1 MGQVR
6 EFARANEVIEMR
18 RRDFS
23 IGLLLVDAEMQP
35 LLAQEPAK
43 QRRVAIVAATGK
55 PENISEAG
63 SSFWR
68 TFFEEL
74 GRLGNVEGGDLIIE
88 RYSAEGHPGR
98 YTDLAREVVRLTP
111 DVIFVAGN
119 LLVRAFRPWTGPTPI
134 VATLADPLATG
145 LVESLARAG
154 GYLTGVSSDAGIEI
168 WGKRLQLLKEAVPSM
183 AKLAY
188 VGTQLE
194 RIGATRHAIESAAR
208 QLGLSVMGVSV
219 EEPSPEEYRRLSAAL
234 VEQTPDA
241 IVLAGGLGA
250 GIVQLAANQRLPAI
264 YPSRFYTDLG
274 GLMAYG
280 SDANETARQIAND
293 VHQILG
299 GVKPGDIPIYQATK
313 FEFVINL
320 KAADSLGLTLPRSLL
335 ALADEV
341 IE

>member
-1 MGQVR
+1 
-6 EFARANEVIEMR
+6 MR

-23 IGLLLVDAEMQP
+23 IGLLLVDAVMHP

-74 GRLGNVEGGDLIIE
+74 GRLGHVEGGDLIIE

-145 LVESLARAG
+145 LVESLARPG

-194 RIGATRHAIESAAR
+194 RIGARGT
-208 QLGLSVMGVSV
+208 Q
-219 EEPSPEEYRRLSAAL
+219 
-234 VEQTPDA
+234 
-241 IVLAGGLGA
+241 
-250 GIVQLAANQRLPAI
+250 
-264 YPSRFYTDLG
+264 
-274 GLMAYG
+274 
-280 SDANETARQIAND
+280 
-293 VHQILG
+293 
-299 GVKPGDIPIYQATK
+299 
-313 FEFVINL
+313 
-320 KAADSLGLTLPRSLL
+320 
-335 ALADEV
+335 
-341 IE
+341 

>member
-1 MGQVR
+1 
-6 EFARANEVIEMR
+6 
-18 RRDFS
+18 
-23 IGLLLVDAEMQP
+23 
-35 LLAQEPAK
+35 
-43 QRRVAIVAATGK
+43 
-55 PENISEAG
+55 
-63 SSFWR
+63 
-68 TFFEEL
+68 
-74 GRLGNVEGGDLIIE
+74 
-88 RYSAEGHPGR
+88 
-98 YTDLAREVVRLTP
+98 VRLTP

-145 LVESLARAG
+145 LVESLARPG

-299 GVKPGDIPIYQATK
+299 GVKPGDIAIYQATK